1 MLIHSGDTQYRELA
15 AFKSLKVS
23 SQFTNQCTE
32 FQMCASAHT
41 TQFLVCGLDIGQII
55 LLTGSRSARSI
66 ISRHIYRIRRHGYH
80 LKETGI

>member
-1 MLIHSGDTQYRELA
+1 MPINAGDTHYRGLA

-41 TQFLVCGLDIGQII
+41 THSFWLVAWTLDN
-55 LLTGSRSARSI
+55 
-66 ISRHIYRIRRHGYH
+66 
-80 LKETGI
+80 